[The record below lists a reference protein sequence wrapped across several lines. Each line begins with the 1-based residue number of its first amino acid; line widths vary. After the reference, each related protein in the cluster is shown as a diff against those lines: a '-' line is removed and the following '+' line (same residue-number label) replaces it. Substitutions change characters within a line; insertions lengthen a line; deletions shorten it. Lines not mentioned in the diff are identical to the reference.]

1 MNRSVSTTKASQSQ
15 VLDQIL
21 KQSGTL
27 LPTNDLC
34 WVVSECS
41 LSYRYYTAVVP
52 KVEGEAPV
60 RDRQIHFNFFNFF
73 LCVPQ
78 WGHWIGYK
86 SEAKGVWVCMCVD
99 VWGKKGKKKKK
110 KMGCC
115 KKCLTSSNI
124 DLGHWSA
131 SLSSLYVQSMK
142 NWPCGPPENPETEV
156 RLFFLTSAYSRTSNS
171 HN

>member
-21 KQSGTL
+21 KQSGTP

-60 RDRQIHFNFFNFF
+60 RDRQIHFNFF

-110 KMGCC
+110 KNGVLQKMSHII
-115 KKCLTSSNI
+115 KYWPWPLVSVS
-124 DLGHWSA
+124 
-131 SLSSLYVQSMK
+131 VQSLCTVYEK
-142 NWPCGPPENPETEV
+142 LTLWSTGKPWDWGQV
-156 RLFFLTSAYSRTSNS
+156 IFFNFSLQ
-171 HN
+171 

>member
-21 KQSGTL
+21 KQSGTP

-110 KMGCC
+110 KWGAA
-115 KKCLTSSNI
+115 KNVSHHQILTLAI
-124 DLGHWSA
+124 GQRLCPVFMY
-131 SLSSLYVQSMK
+131 SLWKTDPVVHRKTL
-142 NWPCGPPENPETEV
+142 
-156 RLFFLTSAYSRTSNS
+156 RLRSGYFFLTSAYSRTSNS